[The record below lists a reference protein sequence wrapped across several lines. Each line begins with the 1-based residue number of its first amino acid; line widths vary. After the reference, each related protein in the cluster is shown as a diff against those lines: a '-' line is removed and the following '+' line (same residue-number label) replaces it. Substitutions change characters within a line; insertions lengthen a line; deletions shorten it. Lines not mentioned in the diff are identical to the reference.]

1 MLLFLSTIYIK
12 KILLIIS
19 KIKKVCKLW
28 DLNPR
33 VQSTNDLESLPL
45 DHSGKLAT
53 DIFQTFFD
61 LIIIIIIYLIN
72 INYFYIYYLNL
83 NKYFIYMSNFIF
95 LINLLVFIKKKL

>member
-61 LIIIIIIYLIN
+61 LIIIIIYLIN
-72 INYFYIYYLNL
+72 INYFFLYLL
-83 NKYFIYMSNFIF
+83 FEFK
-95 LINLLVFIKKKL
+95 